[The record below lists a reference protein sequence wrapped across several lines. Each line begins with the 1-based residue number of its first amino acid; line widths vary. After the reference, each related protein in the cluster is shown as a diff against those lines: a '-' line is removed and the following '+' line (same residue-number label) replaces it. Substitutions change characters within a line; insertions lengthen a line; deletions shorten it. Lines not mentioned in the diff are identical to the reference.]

1 MFDIGF
7 WEIAVIAVVALLV
20 VGPNEL
26 PSLLRTVGAMV
37 RKVRRFIRE
46 AKADLDQEIRKVDDL
61 KRLMSKE
68 AEIAELHENMDP
80 AKPTVPVKRSSRDS
94 TDTTGQESAAENTT
108 SDRTAD
114 TSDKPP
120 HGTPE

>member
-37 RKVRRFIRE
+37 RKVRRFIKE

-61 KRLMSKE
+61 KRLMAKE
-68 AEIAELHENMDP
+68 AEIKELHENIDP
-80 AKPTVPVKRSSRDS
+80 TKPAVPVKRPSEES
-94 TDTTGQESAAENTT
+94 TDTTRKDTNAEKSASERA
-108 SDRTAD
+108 SD
-114 TSDKPP
+114 TSVQPP
-120 HGTPE
+120 HGTSK

>member
-7 WEIAVIAVVALLV
+7 WEIAVIAIVALLV

-37 RKVRRFIRE
+37 KKVRRFIRE

-61 KRLMSKE
+61 KQLMAKE

-80 AKPTVPVKRSSRDS
+80 AKPTVPVKRSSEDS
-94 TDTTGQESAAENTT
+94 SQTARQETSAENST
-108 SDRTAD
+108 SDRTSD
-114 TSDKPP
+114 TPVQPP
-120 HGTPE
+120 HGKSK

>member
-37 RKVRRFIRE
+37 RKIRRFVRE
-46 AKADLDQEIRKVDDL
+46 AKADLDSEIKKVDDL
-61 KRLMSKE
+61 KRLMAKE
-68 AEIAELHENMDP
+68 AEIAELHENIDP
-80 AKPTVPVKRSSRDS
+80 TKPTVPVKRPSRDV
-94 TDTTGQESAAENTT
+94 TDTATQDTDSDKSASSGT
-108 SDRTAD
+108 SDVTEQ
-114 TSDKPP
+114 SP
-120 HGTPE
+120 HGTSK

>member
-37 RKVRRFIRE
+37 RKIRRFVRE
-46 AKADLDQEIRKVDDL
+46 AKSDLDSEIKKVDDL
-61 KRLMSKE
+61 KRLMAKE
-68 AEIAELHENMDP
+68 AEIAELHENIDP
-80 AKPTVPVKRSSRDS
+80 TKPTVPVKRPSRDV
-94 TDTTGQESAAENTT
+94 TDTATQDTDSDKSASSGT
-108 SDRTAD
+108 SDVTEQ
-114 TSDKPP
+114 SP
-120 HGTPE
+120 HGTSK

>member
-61 KRLMSKE
+61 KRLMAKE
-68 AEIAELHENMDP
+68 AEIAELHEKIDP
-80 AKPTVPVKRSSRDS
+80 TKPAVPVKRQSKES
-94 TDTTGQESAAENTT
+94 TNAAQPETNAENSA
-108 SDRTAD
+108 SDRTTD
-114 TSDKPP
+114 TSVQPP
-120 HGTPE
+120 HGTSK

>member
-37 RKVRRFIRE
+37 RKVRRFVRE
-46 AKADLDQEIRKVDDL
+46 ARADLDNEIKKVDEL
-61 KRLMSKE
+61 KRLMAKE
-68 AEIAELHENMDP
+68 AEIAELHENIDP
-80 AKPTVPVKRSSRDS
+80 TKPTVPVKRPPGDV
-94 TDTTGQESAAENTT
+94 TDTAALETDSDKSAAGGTPDATEQ
-108 SDRTAD
+108 S
-114 TSDKPP
+114 P
-120 HGTPE
+120 HGTSK

>member
-37 RKVRRFIRE
+37 RKIRRFVRE
-46 AKADLDQEIRKVDDL
+46 AKADLDSEIKKVDDL
-61 KRLMSKE
+61 KRLMAKE
-68 AEIAELHENMDP
+68 AEIAELHENIDP
-80 AKPTVPVKRSSRDS
+80 KKPTVPVKRPSRDV
-94 TDTTGQESAAENTT
+94 TDTAAQETDSDKSASSGT
-108 SDRTAD
+108 SDVTEQ
-114 TSDKPP
+114 SP
-120 HGTPE
+120 HGTSK